1 MTGTPARP
9 PDALAALLDVPFT
22 DEQLTAI
29 TAPLEPGSRDRR
41 GGLGQDHGDGGSGRV
56 AGRHRPGAPGGGARA
71 DLHQQGGRRAR
82 GADPHGPRR
91 AAEPAESA
99 PVAPEGGAGAT
110 ELPVEGEPTVATYHA
125 YAGRLLRD
133 HGLRIGVEPG
143 ARLLADATRFQLA
156 ERVLRRAAGPFEA
169 LDKTVSSLVGDVVA
183 LDGEL
188 SEHLVS
194 SQRMR
199 AHDQALRA
207 EIAALPKRIADVAKA
222 SEAALQRI
230 ELSQVID
237 DVRAEKVRLGVLDFG
252 DQLAEAVRL
261 VRSHPA
267 VVEAERERYR
277 VVLLDEYQDTSVAQ
291 KVLLAAL
298 FGDGHPVTA
307 VGDPCQAIYG
317 WRGASVGNIDAF
329 PVDFPRADGAPAARF
344 DLAQN
349 NRSGGLLLRLA
360 NTLSVDAAGATP
372 RAARARAPARG
383 GGRGTYGRRAV
394 RAAGRGGRLGGR
406 RRGPPGGL
414 ARAYARATSLSWSAS
429 GPTSRRT
436 TTPSSPEGCRS
447 RSSAW
452 GAARPARGRR
462 PGGHPRR
469 ARRLH
474 GQRLARAAAH
484 RSPLADRAARPR
496 AAGQAGRR
504 PGRHASRR
512 TRPGGRC

>member
-1 MTGTPARP
+1 M
-9 PDALAALLDVPFT
+9 
-22 DEQLTAI
+22 
-29 TAPLEPGSRDRR
+29 
-41 GGLGQDHGDGGSGRV
+41 
-56 AGRHRPGAPGGGARA
+56 
-71 DLHQQGGRRAR
+71 
-82 GADPHGPRR
+82 
-91 AAEPAESA
+91 
-99 PVAPEGGAGAT
+99 
-110 ELPVEGEPTVATYHA
+110 ATYHA

-133 HGLRIGVEPG
+133 HGLRIGVEPS

-207 EIAALPKRIADVAKA
+207 EIAALPKRIADVAQGERGRPSSA
-222 SEAALQRI
+222 SSC
-230 ELSQVID
+230 SQVVD

-344 DLAQN
+344 DLSQN
-349 NRSGGLLLRLA
+349 NRSGGLLLEAGQHAVRR
-360 NTLSVDAAGATP
+360 AAGATP

-383 GGRGTYGRRAV
+383 GGRRTHGRRAV
-394 RAAGRGGRLGGR
+394 RAAGRRGRLGRR

-414 ARAYARATSLSWSAS
+414 ARAYARATSLSSS
-429 GPTSRRT
+429 GCAPTSRRT

-452 GAARPARGRR
+452 
-462 PGGHPRR
+462 R
-469 ARRLH
+469 ACSPCP
-474 GQRLARAAAH
+474 
-484 RSPLADRAARPR
+484 RSPTWWPPSTCSPTPRPTARSC
-496 AAGQAGRR
+496 G
-504 PGRHASRR
+504 
-512 TRPGGRC
+512 C